1 MPFVSEHPD
10 LPGWKFT
17 ITEVSNNVYRI
28 DGRDANGRSI
38 SRTGSGVGQDE
49 LMQACIQ
56 DALEIFKR
64 TKPEHLEFLTPWE
77 EFPGDSGGQKRAA
90 NLLSELKREIP
101 SDHRLSSL
109 TLRAIAIRRDQ
120 DDVLFE
126 ILGNE
131 EKFVVVHMTWKKE
144 KDPRWPRT
152 RFFSNWRQW
161 VDAVMIRDHE
171 DYTCGDTQRE

>member
-1 MPFVSEHPD
+1 MPFVSEYPD

-28 DGRDANGRSI
+28 DGRGADGRSV
-38 SRTGSGVGQDE
+38 SRVGSGVEEDQ

-56 DALEIFKR
+56 DALEMFAR
-64 TKPEHLEFLTPWE
+64 AKPEHLEFLTPWE
-77 EFPGDSGGQKRAA
+77 ELPDDSEGENRAEK
-90 NLLSELKREIP
+90 LLSELRREIP
-101 SDHRLSSL
+101 SDHTLSRLA
-109 TLRAIAIRRDQ
+109 LRAIAIRRDQ

-144 KDPRWPRT
+144 KDPRWPLN
-152 RFFSNWRQW
+152 RFFSNWPQW

-171 DYTCGDTQRE
+171 DYMCGETQVE